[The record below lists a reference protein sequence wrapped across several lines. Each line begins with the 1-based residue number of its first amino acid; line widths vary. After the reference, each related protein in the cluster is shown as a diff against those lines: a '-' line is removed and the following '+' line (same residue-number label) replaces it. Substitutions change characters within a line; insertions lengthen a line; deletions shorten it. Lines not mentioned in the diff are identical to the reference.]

1 MFTFPYGAA
10 VTFLCPVIDAG
21 TTDFS
26 VSADWTPAAG
36 DVKVSKDEGSVTN
49 IATLPTIVAG
59 TGGAL
64 WKFSLSATEMQAK
77 HIDIQIVDS
86 ATKAVED
93 QAIHL
98 ETLLTVEAAAE
109 TGTLSTAV
117 MTTDLAQATD
127 EHYAGRVG
135 VFEGGDLD
143 GQAFVISEYLGTTG
157 KITFKSAITEVPTNG
172 QKFRIY

>member
-1 MFTFPYGAA
+1 MFTFPYGVA

-21 TTDFS
+21 TTDFAL
-26 VSADWTPAAG
+26 SADWTPIAG
-36 DVKVSKDEGSVTN
+36 DVKVSKDEGSVAN
-49 IATLPTIVAG
+49 IGTLPTIVGG

-64 WKFSLSATEMQAK
+64 WKFTLSATEMQAK
-77 HIDIQIVDS
+77 HVDIQIVDS

-93 QAIHL
+93 QAIHI
-98 ETLLTVEAAAE
+98 ETLLTVEGATEA
-109 TGTLSTAV
+109 GTLSTAV
-117 MTTDLAQATD
+117 MTTDLGEATN

-143 GQAFVISEYLGTTG
+143 GQAFVISEYLGSSG
-157 KITFKSAITEVPTNG
+157 QITFKSAITEAPGVA

>member
-21 TTDFS
+21 TTDFAL
-26 VSADWTPAAG
+26 SADWTPASG
-36 DVKVSKDEGSVTN
+36 DVKVSTDEGSMTN
-49 IATLPTIVAG
+49 IGTLPTIVGG

-64 WKFSLSATEMQAK
+64 WKFTLTATEMEGK
-77 HIDIQIVDS
+77 HVDIQIVDS

-98 ETLLTVEAAAE
+98 ETIMTVEAEAE
-109 TGTLSTAV
+109 AGTLSTAV
-117 MTTDLAQATD
+117 MTTTLAEVTD
-127 EHYAGRVG
+127 NHYNGRVG
-135 VFEGGDLD
+135 VFEDGILD
-143 GQAFVISEYLGTTG
+143 GQAFVIDEYSGTNGT
-157 KITFKSAITEVPTNG
+157 ITFAAAVTEAPIAA